1 MVTPNEL
8 QTIKEALAILQR
20 VTIKPK
26 KERAETKTDIRN
38 RIRNLIR

>member
-1 MVTPNEL
+1 MVTPDEL

-26 KERAETKTDIRN
+26 KERPETQTEIRN